1 LLASALRLWL
11 QQWLVLTMNEFQYR
25 RSLISRCV
33 RETGGAFGPEVIAI
47 MSSAYHAVLSDL
59 GLSDQEDSIT
69 LLVARRIIDL
79 TAEGERDPERLR
91 ASTLASLTK

>member
-1 LLASALRLWL
+1 
-11 QQWLVLTMNEFQYR
+11 MNEFQSR
-25 RSLISRCV
+25 KSPICRCV

-47 MSSAYHAVLSDL
+47 MSSAYQAVLDDL

-79 TAEGERDPERLR
+79 ASEGERDPDRLR
-91 ASTLASLTK
+91 ATALASLTK

>member
-1 LLASALRLWL
+1 
-11 QQWLVLTMNEFQYR
+11 MNEFQYR
-25 RSLISRCV
+25 RSPISHRV

-59 GLSDQEDSIT
+59 GLSDHEDSIT

-79 TAEGERDPERLR
+79 AAEGERDPERLR
-91 ASTLASLTK
+91 ATALASLTK

>member
-1 LLASALRLWL
+1 
-11 QQWLVLTMNEFQYR
+11 LTMNEFQYR
-25 RSLISRCV
+25 RSPVSRCI

-59 GLSDQEDSIT
+59 GLLDQEDGIT

-79 TAEGERDPERLR
+79 ATEGERDPERLR
-91 ASTLASLTK
+91 AIALASLAK